1 MKGSNISLIVKLKE
15 DLATYL
21 RILKTSEIN
30 GDYIISDIDNK
41 RIWVDSIKEILDS
54 LGNSTLMIIE
64 LGSKDATVMT
74 VFQMESALT
83 KLSKL
88 KQEINSVNLE
98 RLDNAL
104 FKLLVKDVISILSD
118 ISQLIPN
125 KVTDK
130 KVVVEIKKSNRFK
143 NFFNFKGLRVFTDA
157 QI

>member
-1 MKGSNISLIVKLKE
+1 MINSSLL
-15 DLATYL
+15 
-21 RILKTSEIN
+21 
-30 GDYIISDIDNK
+30 II
-41 RIWVDSIKEILDS
+41 R
-54 LGNSTLMIIE
+54 T
-64 LGSKDATVMT
+64 
-74 VFQMESALT
+74 Q
-83 KLSKL
+83 
-88 KQEINSVNLE
+88 INSVNLE